1 MMELK
6 EIKVKREGGYVCV
19 AWDGGRLRLT
29 PTAAA
34 KMARLLRVT
43 AVEIASEVARD

>member
-6 EIKVKREGGYVCV
+6 EIKVEREGGYVCI
-19 AWDGGRLRLT
+19 AWDSKRLRLT

-34 KMARLLRVT
+34 EMARQMRVA
-43 AVEIASEVARD
+43 AVEIASEVTRD

>member
-6 EIKVKREGGYVCV
+6 EIKVEREGGYVCV

-29 PTAAA
+29 PTTAAE
-34 KMARLLRVT
+34 MARQMRVA
-43 AVEIASEVARD
+43 AVEIASEVTRE

>member
-1 MMELK
+1 MIETKNLTV
-6 EIKVKREGGYVCV
+6 EREGGYVSI

-34 KMARLLRVT
+34 KLARKLQVA
-43 AVEIASEVARD
+43 AVEIAKEVIAE